1 MPQSR
6 TRALRCSPKKLG
18 AIWASQSEKS
28 ACRHSPFCQRHFR
41 CKSGWKRP
49 PGTKSALNEVRCPAK
64 LCLRGHHPATACSYI
79 SNQVFVCIFL
89 FFLIFDLPLHVAR
102 HVFVFRPLS
111 PQRKHV
117 VPGLLE
123 KRSAQFLLDL
133 DLVARFS
140 QMFAEVG
147 SSQRNVPY
155 IVEELDSCAGGAI
168 LEHQER
174 LHTCQENLDDVAIS
188 ALLPRIF
195 DPTRINVPV
204 RYFGW
209 EACTQEV

>member
-123 KRSAQFLLDL
+123 KKEARSFSSTSTSSHGFRRCLLR
-133 DLVARFS
+133 LVAANAMCRTS
-140 QMFAEVG
+140 L
-147 SSQRNVPY
+147 RN
-155 IVEELDSCAGGAI
+155 L
-168 LEHQER
+168 
-174 LHTCQENLDDVAIS
+174 TVAQVARSLSIKND
-188 ALLPRIF
+188 F
-195 DPTRINVPV
+195 TR
-204 RYFGW
+204 
-209 EACTQEV
+209 AKKTSTM